1 VGGILYPKWK
11 DLHECDNRKCR
22 DPESSQ
28 EGGSGVTQL
37 PSEECLHIL
46 NVEEMAMVKGDNSV
60 MNADADALVHT
71 DDEIDHEN
79 NEDADETDVR

>member
-1 VGGILYPKWK
+1 MK
-11 DLHECDNRKCR
+11 
-22 DPESSQ
+22 
-28 EGGSGVTQL
+28 QL
-37 PSEECLHIL
+37 PLAECLHIL

-60 MNADADALVHT
+60 MNDDADASAHT